1 VQHFI
6 RLLLTSASSC
16 FLFLF
21 EMLFNIADQIPDF
34 LKRSYGLVCRY
45 ALRPVLCLFSMIGMP
60 NPYLRQRYGAV
71 VDQVES
77 RFDGAEHHGPHPH
90 VEVAY
95 AEQPRLVPLHEVMPR
110 GLPVD
115 SSDDELMG
123 TDASI
128 GYSNFP
134 NAMHLMQTVF
144 QPSRLLSRRVEEI
157 IDDSEPSAAPAAP
170 DTTQHT
176 SVRDYQ
182 QEQMHD
188 TRPLPQVSYQRSDI
202 EDLIEQTRAAMR
214 AATAAVEEH
223 RHFREREPNV
233 PVAAEVATTHV
244 TASVDASEPDALTT
258 AATGA
263 EHFPSEVTAGDDDG
277 VASLISAALQRD
289 VEEDA
294 HPAAPERP
302 TTLAIGLNDSKT
314 NVSSPSETIA
324 PCRIVLQP
332 WSCEDADAAASRRL
346 SRRPPPPPAAQPRSE
361 AVTIAQIEPIK
372 ATLESKKNPRH
383 ATRRSSS
390 KSRHNRPPTV
400 TKAPTPDMIP
410 VTAVD
415 SILKSVYALMA
426 QQEKSPIGHPSTPLT
441 SYVDPASLLRNVYSN
456 PPPLSTADN
465 EHVVRSTRPFTA
477 IPAVPVARPPPSD
490 ASAQQEASLAAPPLI
505 DSSTLPRVGVSPAP
519 HYMTFIEAERP
530 VLSKPN
536 PSNVSSRFR
545 QPTESWKQRGLGPV
559 HLKQTDATQR
569 KSFSTVV
576 NTSVSKQDQV
586 AHLNQ
591 SAKTFLRNHSPQK

>member
-1 VQHFI
+1 
-6 RLLLTSASSC
+6 
-16 FLFLF
+16 
-21 EMLFNIADQIPDF
+21 
-34 LKRSYGLVCRY
+34 
-45 ALRPVLCLFSMIGMP
+45 MP

-71 VDQVES
+71 VDQVEN

-90 VEVAY
+90 EEDAY

-157 IDDSEPSAAPAAP
+157 IDDSESSAAPAAP

-176 SVRDYQ
+176 SVRDSQ

-188 TRPLPQVSYQRSDI
+188 TRPLPQVSHQRSDI

-214 AATAAVEEH
+214 AATAAVEEL
-223 RHFREREPNV
+223 RPFREREPDV
-233 PVAAEVATTHV
+233 PVATDVATAHAI
-244 TASVDASEPDALTT
+244 ASVDASEPDAPTT
-258 AATGA
+258 SAEGA
-263 EHFPSEVTAGDDDG
+263 EHIPNEVTAGVDDN
-277 VASLISAALQRD
+277 SAALQRD

-302 TTLAIGLNDSKT
+302 TTLAIGLNDSKI

-324 PCRIVLQP
+324 PCRIVLQS

-361 AVTIAQIEPIK
+361 AVTIAQVEPIK
-372 ATLESKKNPRH
+372 ATLEPKKNPRH

-390 KSRHNRPPTV
+390 KSRHDRPSTV

-410 VTAVD
+410 VTAVE
-415 SILKSVYALMA
+415 SILKSVYAVLA
-426 QQEKSPIGHPSTPLT
+426 QQEKAPIGHPSTPLT

-477 IPAVPVARPPPSD
+477 IPAVPVSRPPPSD
-490 ASAQQEASLAAPPLI
+490 ASAQQEASLAAPLLV
-505 DSSTLPRVGVSPAP
+505 DSSTLPRVGVSPTP

-536 PSNVSSRFR
+536 PSTASSRFR

-559 HLKQTDATQR
+559 HLKQSDTTQR

-576 NTSVSKQDQV
+576 NTAVSKQDQV